1 MIFTSIKEY
10 LCSNK
15 NVDSIHM
22 FYICQMR
29 LYAILIFIGAKKSI
43 LTNKGIITMFCGPYL
58 LLLHLTWFLFYVFN
72 NIIAL
77 DKNTNTKDDSFGLP
91 PLMAVNSTINI
102 IQNSCTQQIGDILPT
117 NWFMSF
123 TCIFFFV
130 FIYYRFNFLTWN
142 RICSSRNIG
151 VIE

>member
-1 MIFTSIKEY
+1 MIFTCIKEY

-29 LYAILIFIGAKKSI
+29 LDAILIFIGAKKSI

-58 LLLHLTWFLFYVFN
+58 LLLHITWFLFYVFN

-91 PLMAVNSTINI
+91 PLIAVNSTINI
-102 IQNSCTQQIGDILPT
+102 IQNSRTQQIGDILPT

-123 TCIFFFV
+123 T
-130 FIYYRFNFLTWN
+130 FIHFSLMNYYRLDFIAWK
-142 RICSSRNIG
+142 IAKIP
-151 VIE
+151 

>member
-1 MIFTSIKEY
+1 MIFTCIKEY

-15 NVDSIHM
+15 NVSYLPNAVICNSY
-22 FYICQMR
+22 FYWS
-29 LYAILIFIGAKKSI
+29 KKSI
-43 LTNKGIITMFCGPYL
+43 LTNKGIIMMFCGPYL
-58 LLLHLTWFLFYVFN
+58 LLLHITWFLFYVFN

-102 IQNSCTQQIGDILPT
+102 IQNSRTQQIGDILPT

-123 TCIFFFV
+123 T
-130 FIYYRFNFLTWN
+130 FIHFSVMNYYRLDFIAWK
-142 RICSSRNIG
+142 IAKIP
-151 VIE
+151 

>member
-1 MIFTSIKEY
+1 MIFTCIEEY
-10 LCSNK
+10 LCCNK
-15 NVDSIHM
+15 KCWFDSYVLYLPNAVICNSY
-22 FYICQMR
+22 FYWS
-29 LYAILIFIGAKKSI
+29 KKSI

-58 LLLHLTWFLFYVFN
+58 LLLHLTWFLFDVFN

-123 TCIFFFV
+123 T
-130 FIYYRFNFLTWN
+130 FIHFSLMNYYRLDFIAWKILRLIYDW
-142 RICSSRNIG
+142 
-151 VIE
+151 